1 MTVALAFWSCGHV
14 EISHVPPGQSLA
26 VAMARKPDL
35 VRLPSAPPSA
45 PIARVQDRI
54 PVVEPDL
61 PASDNTS
68 RVAEAFSRGEFC
80 LNTGKDEEAIAAFQ
94 EAVKIDPTFTEAW
107 QRLAVLYEKKGDNQ
121 KAIEAF
127 RRSKKVASQ

>member
-1 MTVALAFWSCGHV
+1 
-14 EISHVPPGQSLA
+14 
-26 VAMARKPDL
+26 
-35 VRLPSAPPSA
+35 
-45 PIARVQDRI
+45 
-54 PVVEPDL
+54 
-61 PASDNTS
+61 
-68 RVAEAFSRGEFC
+68 VAEAFSRGEFC